1 MSWKAV
7 EEILYID
14 EPIRQGVD
22 WGGSQGFEM
31 VSDTVITSYTFELA
45 LKHGDQTI
53 VTLTEANGYLTK
65 SGSYTLYMKIPRTQT
80 SIIKKGLVL
89 QGNLVGV
96 ASGVSTF
103 FGTINVQ
110 TR

>member
-31 VSDTVITSYTFELA
+31 VSDEDISSYAFTLA
-45 LKHGDQTI
+45 LKHGDQTR
-53 VTLTEANGYLTK
+53 VTLNETNGFLTQ
-65 SGSYTLYMKIPRTQT
+65 SGNYTLYMKISASQT
-80 SIIKKGLVL
+80 AIMKKGETLTGDL
-89 QGNLVGV
+89 IGNTGGV
-96 ASGVSTF
+96 NRY
-103 FGTINVQ
+103 FGTIQVQ
-110 TR
+110 TK